1 MGFADFVRG
10 VTYLYQYAAHY
21 SPPGEK
27 TTILV
32 DYRDH
37 PIGRFLENKLVTEF
51 PATYGHCTPMVWQ
64 QWLERENI
72 TIQSMNDYQWMVF
85 EYFNHPPVE
94 NATTFTQDVKEKT
107 IESFGWKKPFRLYMH
122 HIMNEHFH
130 GGKPFVAI
138 HIRMRDEFFDKDFVP
153 DIPSLDL
160 EMAEYLNGSE
170 HYEIKRGKHNY
181 ALATT
186 LQKQKW
192 SPQQV
197 FVLSNSYQVKMHYC
211 RKYNF
216 KCLDVEPIH
225 LGTAPP
231 SKLTDR
237 NVMNT
242 LSEFFLLTKASQ
254 IIQFI
259 DSKLTGSG
267 FSYRISQ
274 LYNIPFAQNFF
285 EVIEPSTLA
294 PTK

>member
-1 MGFADFVRG
+1 MESRICIN
-10 VTYLYQYAAHY
+10 TQHTNY

-51 PATYGHCTPMVWQ
+51 PATFGKCTPIVYHK
-64 QWLERENI
+64 WLTKENI
-72 TIQSMNDYQWMVF
+72 TLQSINDYQWMVY
-85 EYFNHPPVE
+85 EYFNQPPIE
-94 NATTFTQDVKEKT
+94 NATTLTQDVREKT
-107 IESFGWKKPFRLYMH
+107 IESFAWKKQFRLYMH
-122 HIMNEHFH
+122 HLLNEQFH
-130 GGKPFVAI
+130 GMKQFVAI
-138 HIRMRDEFFDKDFVP
+138 HIRMRDEFFEKDFVP
-153 DIPSLDL
+153 EIPSLDL

-170 HYEIKRGKHNY
+170 HFEFKRAKHNF
-181 ALATT
+181 ALAST

-192 SPQQV
+192 SPSQV
-197 FVLSNSYQVKMHYC
+197 FLLSNSYQVKMHYC
-211 RKYNF
+211 KKYHF

-231 SKLTDR
+231 FKLTDR

-254 IIQFI
+254 IIQLI

-285 EVIEPSTLA
+285 EVQEKAS
-294 PTK
+294 